1 MNNKLL
7 FYCLGVIAVYL
18 MVILVKSKNDEKKNK
33 KSDSDDKK
41 PKASTDNAST
51 VETGSAISVPK

>member
-33 KSDSDDKK
+33 KSDSDDKAK
-41 PKASTDNAST
+41 PSTDNAST

>member
-18 MVILVKSKNDEKKNK
+18 MVIIVKSKNDEKKNN
-33 KSDSDDKK
+33 KSDSDSKAK
-41 PKASTDNAST
+41 PSTDNAST